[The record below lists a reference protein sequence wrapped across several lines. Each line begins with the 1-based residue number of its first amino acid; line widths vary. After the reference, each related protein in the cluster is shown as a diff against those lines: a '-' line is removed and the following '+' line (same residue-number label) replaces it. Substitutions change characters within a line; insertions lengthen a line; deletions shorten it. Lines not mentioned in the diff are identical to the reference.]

1 MDLTKDVSEFPVL
14 LVYDYN
20 IIEKDNDSKDEIN
33 LDKGSYTQKELAAIL
48 GVKPEQIKAFMI
60 RKGIDA
66 TSIWGPR
73 GNNGVL
79 EILSPQKYSRL
90 QKEDKLDV
98 RYKVAE
104 Y

>member
-1 MDLTKDVSEFPVL
+1 MDLTKDVTEFPVL

-48 GVKPEQIKAFMI
+48 GVKPERIKAFMI

-66 TSIWGPR
+66 TSIC
-73 GNNGVL
+73 NSSLVL
-79 EILSPQKYSRL
+79 
-90 QKEDKLDV
+90 
-98 RYKVAE
+98 
-104 Y
+104 